1 MFAMNVEQVKGLL
14 ASIPGEEIELVVL
27 DRPNIAPDHEDLSSR
42 YDILVVTIA
51 ASFHSSAFLC
61 SIAYDSTHYLFTDV

>member
-27 DRPNIAPDHEDLSSR
+27 DRPNIASPDHEDLSSR
-42 YDILVVTIA
+42 YVHA
-51 ASFHSSAFLC
+51 GCYNSS
-61 SIAYDSTHYLFTDV
+61 